1 MASEQDLEDPSDLG
15 SIPWELKA
23 GTSTV
28 KMPTGEDYEED
39 QAKYVKAAWKMLNA
53 MSSADRLE
61 IQNILWKKG
70 LGSSN
75 KPSTSGLT
83 PADTNRF
90 AEFLAFSRTQKNK
103 TGATATPFEAYNILY
118 GMPNVANGPGTSKT
132 FTAKA
137 DVSSIFSQVAERD
150 LGRKPT
156 AEEMG
161 RFFDAYHSMEGKATQ
176 GNQAPSVGAA
186 AESQLKTTNAG
197 EVQATGFA
205 DYARAFQDMLRGA

>member
-1 MASEQDLEDPSDLG
+1 MASEQDLEKDIGAIEWTVID
-15 SIPWELKA
+15 
-23 GTSTV
+23 GTSY
-28 KMPTGEDYEED
+28 PATGESYETD
-39 QAKYVKAAWKMLNA
+39 QTRYVKAAWRMLNK
-53 MSSADRLE
+53 MSVNDRLE
-61 IQNILWKKG
+61 ILNTLWKKG
-70 LGSSN
+70 LGSN
-75 KPSTSGLT
+75 TKPSPSGLT
-83 PADTNRF
+83 PTDTNRF
-90 AEFLAFSRTQKNK
+90 AEFLAYSRTQKSPS
-103 TGATATPFEAYNILY
+103 TGGVSSPQEAYNILY
-118 GMPNVANGPGTSKT
+118 GTPNVSNGPGTSKT

>member
-1 MASEQDLEDPSDLG
+1 MAEEQDLEEDIG
-15 SIPWELKA
+15 SIPWKKAPA
-23 GTSTV
+23 GTDFE
-28 KMPTGEDYEED
+28 GD
-39 QAKYVKAAWKMLNA
+39 QGKYVKAAYTMLHG
-53 MSSADRLE
+53 MSQNDRLE

-70 LGSSN
+70 LGSST
-75 KPSTSGLT
+75 KPSVSGMN
-83 PADTNRF
+83 PVDVNRF
-90 AEFLAFSRTQKNK
+90 AEFLVFSRTQKNK
-103 TGATATPFEAYNILY
+103 AGGTASPQEAYNILY
-118 GMPNVANGPGTSKT
+118 GMPNVTYGPGTSKT

-156 AEEMG
+156 AEEIG
-161 RFFDAYHSMEGKATQ
+161 KFFDAYHSMEGKSTP

>member
-1 MASEQDLEDPSDLG
+1 VASPQ
-15 SIPWELKA
+15 
-23 GTSTV
+23 
-28 KMPTGEDYEED
+28 
-39 QAKYVKAAWKMLNA
+39 
-53 MSSADRLE
+53 
-61 IQNILWKKG
+61 
-70 LGSSN
+70 
-75 KPSTSGLT
+75 
-83 PADTNRF
+83 
-90 AEFLAFSRTQKNK
+90 
-103 TGATATPFEAYNILY
+103 EAYNILY
-118 GMPNVANGPGTSKT
+118 GMPNVTYGPGTSKT

-156 AEEMG
+156 AEEIG
-161 RFFDAYHSMEGKATQ
+161 KFFDAYHSMEGKSTP